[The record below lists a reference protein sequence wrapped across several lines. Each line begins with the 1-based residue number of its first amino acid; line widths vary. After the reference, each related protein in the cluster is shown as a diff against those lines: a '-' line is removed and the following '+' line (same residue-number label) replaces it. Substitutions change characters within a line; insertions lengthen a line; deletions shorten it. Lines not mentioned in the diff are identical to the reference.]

1 MNILTLL
8 GSPRHEGNTAAV
20 LAMVEDELSGR
31 HTVERFNITALR
43 INGCLGCGVCQ
54 NTDDRPGCAQQ
65 DDAPRVF
72 ERMMAAD
79 AVVYASPLYCW
90 DFTAQMKALIDRH
103 FCLVTGAGTP
113 AHQSLIKDKPAA
125 LLVTCAGP
133 VKNNADV
140 IQTLFDRICGFCR
153 ARAVNKT
160 ILPHCTTPDAMGEDA
175 RAAARK
181 LAGDLI
187 NALKN

>member
-1 MNILTLL
+1 MKILTLM
-8 GSPRHEGNTAAV
+8 GSPRKQGNTATL
-20 LAMVEDELSGR
+20 LAMMEKELSDR
-31 HTVERFNITALR
+31 HAVERIDIASVR
-43 INGCLGCGVCQ
+43 VNGCLGCGMCQ
-54 NTDDRPGCAQQ
+54 KATDRPGCVQE
-65 DDAPRVF
+65 DDAGSVF

-103 FCLVTGAGTP
+103 FCLVTGSGTP
-113 AHQSLIKDKPAA
+113 DYRSLINGKPAA

-133 VKNNADV
+133 VKGNADV
-140 IQTLFDRICGFCR
+140 IQTVFDRVCDFCR
-153 ARAVNKT
+153 ARVVNKT
-160 ILPHCTTPDAMGEDA
+160 ILPLCTVPDAMGERA

-187 NALKN
+187 RALN